1 MEETDRIDARI
12 LELEQEIIRLKVAR
26 NNLVP
31 IRRVPAEIVLRIV
44 KEAIGNDDEP
54 MPLEWSGITSL
65 CSWLRCLVISA
76 AELWAYVDFS
86 WNANLVDL
94 HISRANACDLQFFI
108 PFDLPE
114 IDSVLKSISL
124 HASRIRCLDYS
135 WYLGTELIDVFH
147 AIAVEGTSRLRR
159 LRIRGCDMDYGLLPF
174 LVFPDLV
181 AMSLEGG
188 REFDGFLSAPAL
200 RHLKLECSEIR
211 LHELRNFLLQLP
223 NLETIVLNQTHPSI
237 SEDGVWDPVSLL
249 HLKSLHIVERHHS
262 SLTRLLRISPT
273 PSTHLFIQDRAL
285 SPLTWTSGDIG
296 HIMRC
301 PIEFW
306 SKAMGGKADFPPGT
320 IEVTLHEAVVTFNSQ
335 VDQSAWQD
343 SLSPSLTLVFRCIV
357 DQADPYLDLIHTL
370 HLPTKT
376 LGCVSAYLHIQHLRN
391 VEHLI
396 ISGSVP
402 WNTPHKAACIAK
414 IETWLHS
421 LRDMG
426 RTLRSIEFRVPQTME
441 LARSLFERWTAEELA
456 HSMIW
461 TKHEEDDDR
470 SYDE

>member
-1 MEETDRIDARI
+1 MKEIDRIDVRI

-44 KEAIGNDDEP
+44 KEVIASDDEP
-54 MPLEWSGITSL
+54 MSLEYSGITSL
-65 CSWLRCLVISA
+65 CSWLRHLVISA
-76 AELWAYVDFS
+76 AELWAYIDFS
-86 WNANLVDL
+86 WDANLVDL
-94 HISRANACDLQFFI
+94 HISRANACDLHFFI
-108 PFDLPE
+108 PFHLSG
-114 IDSVLKSISL
+114 IDAVLESISS

-135 WYLGTELIDVFH
+135 WYSGTDLIDVFH
-147 AIAVEGTSRLRR
+147 AMAVEGTSRLRR
-159 LRIRGCDMDYGLLPF
+159 LHIRGCDMDYGLLPS

-200 RHLKLECSEIR
+200 RHLKLVCSEIR
-211 LHELRNFLLQLP
+211 LHELRNLLLQLP
-223 NLETIVLNQTHPSI
+223 NLETIVLNQTHPT

-249 HLKSLHIVERHHS
+249 HLKSLHIVEKHHS
-262 SLTRLLRISPT
+262 SMTRLLRISPT
-273 PSTHLFIQDRAL
+273 PSTHLCIQDQTL
-285 SPLTWTSGDIG
+285 SPLPWSSGDIG

-306 SKAMGGKADFPPGT
+306 SKAMGEKADFPPGT
-320 IEVTLHEAVVTFNSQ
+320 IEITLNEAVVTFNSQ

-376 LGCVSAYLHIQHLRN
+376 LGCVSAYLHIQYLRN
-391 VEHLI
+391 VQHLV

-402 WNTPHKAACIAK
+402 WDTPHRAACIPK
-414 IETWLHS
+414 IDTWLHA
-421 LRDMG
+421 LRDAG
-426 RTLRSIEFRVPQTME
+426 RTLRSIEFRVPQTMK
-441 LARSLFERWTAEELA
+441 LARSVFERWTAEELA

-461 TKHEEDDDR
+461 TGHGGDDG
-470 SYDE
+470 SYDER